1 MLSNNFLPI
10 NKRVFIFL
18 LAGLLALHG
27 ITAAV
32 IAQKFSRPGG
42 QRMPSDDLET
52 IALWVDQV
60 KQCSGYKVVILGDSV
75 IHGQA
80 VASGLETLP
89 AYIAEELR
97 QRLPDRD
104 VHVFN
109 LGMPGGAPAEVYFVL
124 DALAGSGV
132 DLFIYNINMAWF
144 ARENTLDHPAVTRL
158 KGVPHALDLTGLG
171 IQTEELNHTPA
182 EEWFAQHVL
191 NYWQPYRYR
200 ILINYWLWGKPLR
213 EKIEDAKKDI
223 RLILPF
229 AEEKLP
235 ETIEMRRRWYEKD
248 WEGKLDPDEGRVGA
262 FYLTGENKQWVF
274 YRMLLDTAG
283 RESIPLVL
291 FITPRNYEL
300 LERYDMIDRPA
311 YSKNLSIVLDAASS
325 AGFPV
330 LDYGSSIPYENF
342 SDIVHL
348 LPEGNKILAN
358 KITLDLFDQ
367 GYIKR

>member
-1 MLSNNFLPI
+1 MRPNGFLSI

-27 ITAAV
+27 ITL
-32 IAQKFSRPGG
+32 ILISQKFSRPEGR
-42 QRMPSDDLET
+42 RMPSDDLET

-60 KQCSGYKVVILGDSV
+60 KKCSGYKVVILGDSV

-89 AYIAEELR
+89 AYLAGELR
-97 QRLPDRD
+97 ERLPDRD

-109 LGMPGGAPAEVYFVL
+109 LGMPGGAPAEVYFML

-132 DLFIYNINMAWF
+132 DLFIYNLNMAWF
-144 ARENTLDHPAVTRL
+144 ARGNTLDHPAVTRL
-158 KGVPHALDLTGLG
+158 KGAPHAFDLPGLG
-171 IQTEELNHTPA
+171 IQPQESNRTPA
-182 EEWFAQHVL
+182 EEWFAQHL
-191 NYWQPYRYR
+191 LSHWQPYRYR

-213 EKIEDAKKDI
+213 DKIEDAQKDL
-223 RLILPF
+223 RLLLPF

-235 ETIEMRRRWYEKD
+235 ETLEMRSPWYEKD
-248 WEGKLDPDEGRVGA
+248 WNGKLDPNEGRLGA

-274 YRMLLDTAG
+274 YKMLLDTAN
-283 RESIPLVL
+283 RESMPLVL

-300 LERYDMIDRPA
+300 LERYDMVDRPA
-311 YSKNLSIVLDAASS
+311 YSKNLSVLLSATGA

-330 LDYGSSIPYENF
+330 LDYDSSIPFETF

-348 LPEGNKILAN
+348 LPEGNKILARQ
-358 KITLDLFDQ
+358 IALDLFEK

>member
-1 MLSNNFLPI
+1 MRSNHFLLI
-10 NKRVFIFL
+10 NKRVFIFF
-18 LAGLLALHG
+18 LAGLLALHVT
-27 ITAAV
+27 IATV
-32 IAQKFSRPGG
+32 IAQKFARPDG

-52 IALWVDQV
+52 MALWVDQV
-60 KQCSGYKVVILGDSV
+60 KQYGGYKVVVLGDSV

-89 AYIAEELR
+89 AYLAGELR
-97 QRLPDRD
+97 RRLPEKD
-104 VHVFN
+104 VRVFN

-124 DALAGSGV
+124 DALSNAGV

-158 KGVPHALDLTGLG
+158 KGVPHPLDLPALG
-171 IQTEELNHTPA
+171 IPAEQSKGTPA

-191 NYWQPYRYR
+191 SHWQPYRFR

-229 AEEKLP
+229 AEERLP
-235 ETIEMRRRWYEKD
+235 ETIEMRYPWYEKD
-248 WEGKLDPDEGRVGA
+248 WEGKLDPNEGRVGA
-262 FYLTGENKQWVF
+262 FYLTDENKQWDF

-283 RESIPLVL
+283 REKLPLVL

-300 LERYDMIDRPA
+300 LERYDMIDSQA
-311 YSKNLSIVLDAASS
+311 YSKNLSIILGAAGS

-330 LDYGSSIPYENF
+330 LDYGKSIPYENF

-348 LPEGNKILAN
+348 LPEGNKDLAH
-358 KITLDLFDQ
+358 KITLDLFAQ
-367 GYIKR
+367 GYMKR

>member
-1 MLSNNFLPI
+1 M
-10 NKRVFIFL
+10 
-18 LAGLLALHG
+18 
-27 ITAAV
+27 
-32 IAQKFSRPGG
+32 
-42 QRMPSDDLET
+42 D
-52 IALWVDQV
+52 
-60 KQCSGYKVVILGDSV
+60 
-75 IHGQA
+75 
-80 VASGLETLP
+80 LP
-89 AYIAEELR
+89 A
-97 QRLPDRD
+97 
-104 VHVFN
+104 
-109 LGMPGGAPAEVYFVL
+109 
-124 DALAGSGV
+124 
-132 DLFIYNINMAWF
+132 
-144 ARENTLDHPAVTRL
+144 
-158 KGVPHALDLTGLG
+158 LG
-171 IQTEELNHTPA
+171 IQMEESNRTPA

>member
-1 MLSNNFLPI
+1 MRPNSFLSI
-10 NKRVFIFL
+10 NKRAFIFL

-27 ITAAV
+27 ITSIV
-32 IAQKFSRPGG
+32 ISQKFSRPEG

-60 KQCSGYKVVILGDSV
+60 KKCSGYKVVILGDSV

-80 VASGLETLP
+80 VANGMETLP

-97 QRLPDRD
+97 ERLPDRD

-109 LGMPGGAPAEVYFVL
+109 LGMPGGAPAEVYFML

-158 KGVPHALDLTGLG
+158 KGAPHAFDLPGLG
-171 IQTEELNHTPA
+171 IQPEESNRTPA

-191 NYWQPYRYR
+191 SHWQPYRYR

-213 EKIEDAKKDI
+213 EKIEDAKKDS
-223 RLILPF
+223 RLLLPF

-235 ETIEMRRRWYEKD
+235 ETLEMRSPWRQKD
-248 WEGKLDPDEGRVGA
+248 WNGKLDPNEGRVGA

-274 YRMLLDTAG
+274 YRMLLDAAD

-311 YSKNLSIVLDAASS
+311 YSKNLSVILSATGA

-330 LDYGSSIPYENF
+330 LDYDSSIPFETF

-348 LPEGNKILAN
+348 LPEGNKILARQ
-358 KITLDLFDQ
+358 IALDLFAK